1 MNKFLIASVLLGI
14 GCGGGAEG
22 EVAKYRD
29 KMCACDNKDC
39 ADKVLED
46 YNAWAKG
53 GARDEYKKMSKDD
66 RDKVMAVDKELK
78 DCRRKLRDADKSK
91 AAPDGS
97 GSAAAPAGSAATP

>member
-1 MNKFLIASVLLGI
+1 MNKLLIASVLVGV
-14 GCGGGAEG
+14 GCGGGTEG

-53 GARDEYKKMSKDD
+53 AREEAKKMSKED
-66 RDKVMAVDKELK
+66 RDKIMAIDKELK
-78 DCRRKLRDADKSK
+78 DCRRKLRDADKGK
-91 AAPDGS
+91 ASPDGS
-97 GSAAAPAGSAATP
+97 GSAAAPTGSATAP